1 MERKI
6 KITIFS
12 EHNQDRYEPVKSV
25 YPDGIHQA
33 LAEAFEEE
41 DGFNVVH
48 IATQDMPEHGLTEEV
63 LADTDVLVWW
73 SHLDNPQFDDTVADR
88 VCRHVVG
95 RGMGFLC
102 LHSSVFSK
110 PWQKML
116 GIYYDAGL
124 WGRFRTMPKGE
135 KERLW
140 VIAPGHPIT
149 DGLEESILIPQDEL
163 YGEPQLIPEPDQTI
177 FLAWWEGGD
186 ASRVGCV
193 FYRGRGKL
201 FQFTPGHEQFPI
213 YYQPEIRKILRNSA
227 RFLAPSETINPMPVG
242 TEHLNGDP
250 KEDLSHR
257 M

>member
-1 MERKI
+1 MSRII
-6 KITIFS
+6 KVTVFC

-25 YPDGIHQA
+25 YPKGIHGA

-41 DGFNVVH
+41 EGFAVH
-48 IATQDMPEHGLTEEV
+48 IATQDMPDHGLTEEV
-63 LADTDVLVWW
+63 LESTDVLVWW
-73 SHLDNPQFDDTVADR
+73 SHLDNPLFDDAVADR

-110 PWQKML
+110 PWQRML

-124 WGRFRTMPKGE
+124 WGRFRTMPQGE

-140 VIAPGHPIT
+140 TIAPGHPIT

-186 ASRVGCV
+186 ASRAGCV

-242 TEHLNGDP
+242 TDHLNGDP

>member
-1 MERKI
+1 MRTI
-6 KITIFS
+6 KVTIFS

-25 YPDGIHQA
+25 YPDGIHGA
-33 LAEAFEEE
+33 LAEAFREEA
-41 DGFNVVH
+41 GFTVK

-63 LADTDVLVWW
+63 LSDTDVLVWW
-73 SHLDNPQFDDTVADR
+73 SHLDNPKFSDEVADR

-116 GIYYDAGL
+116 GIYYDAGA

-140 VIAPGHPIT
+140 VIAPGHPIV
-149 DGLEESILIPQDEL
+149 DGLNESIDIPQDEL
-163 YGEPQLIPEPDQTI
+163 YGEPQLIPEPDQTV

-186 ASRVGCV
+186 ASRSGCV
-193 FYRGRGKL
+193 FCRGRGKL
-201 FQFTPGHEQFPI
+201 FQFTPGHEEFPI
-213 YYQPEIRKILRNSA
+213 YYQKEIRQILRNSV
-227 RFLAPSETINPMPVG
+227 RFLAPSEAINAMPLAEG
-242 TEHLNGDP
+242 HLNGDP